1 MTSKWGTRSRM
12 IPGASGA
19 FRSRVMLFLF
29 RAYTFQC
36 TLTPAS
42 RQSRS
47 VSPRPGDSTLTTSAP
62 KSASW
67 RLSMLPATS
76 REKSRTRTPRS
87 GPSRPGSKAC
97 RGMAIALRRAKG
109 GARSLSRRCVESLR
123 GRVDDHAVDGPRA
136 LRGDLAL
143 GDVGGHTLR
152 VALAG
157 GCRTPAAR
165 RLHADHVAGRQL
177 ERDLRGELARPRRVR
192 VQDVLRGP
200 RRPATEEAPGCVARL
215 VGKDGKAGLVAGERV
230 VAAHAEPAA
239 MTSAALRVLDEGV
252 AQDAHGIVGLGL
264 LDGRVLRILEV
275 RLHGVHAVGGE
286 GGAIAARDGLVV
298 GEVLAGRWIDAAEGD
313 VAHAALG
320 SRHHA
325 IGKGGSERLEEE
337 IAELHGDLP
346 ARGYRGGMLSVH
358 DGAGPAPDVDEA
370 IEAVV
375 HRDVRVDEALE
386 HVHHARVGLRR
397 GGIGGR
403 LALIVAAGEVHGE
416 AAAVDGDGGHE
427 LHGGVGDAVTVHE
440 HVGVEAAVG
449 ELRECRPRAPLRIA
463 EELVEVPVQG
473 GRAVLRGQR
482 LDPLRPEPIGR
493 RLGAEVAGDLA

>member
-12 IPGASGA
+12 MPGASGA

-109 GARSLSRRCVESLR
+109 GARSLSRRRVESLR
-123 GRVDDHAVDGPRA
+123 GRIHDHAVDGPRA

-143 GDVGGHTLR
+143 GDVGGHTLW
-152 VALAG
+152 VALEG
-157 GCRTPAAR
+157 GRRTPAAR
-165 RLHADHVAGRQL
+165 RLHADHVAGREL
-177 ERDLRGELARPRRVR
+177 ESDLRGQLARPRRVR
-192 VQDVLRGP
+192 IQDVLCGP
-200 RRPATEEAPGCVARL
+200 RRSAAEEAPRRVARL
-215 VGKDGKAGLVAGERV
+215 IGKDGEAGLVAGERV

-264 LDGRVLRILEV
+264 LDGRILRVLEV
-275 RLHGVHAVGGE
+275 SLHRVHAVGGE
-286 GGAIAARDGLVV
+286 GGAVAARDGLVI
-298 GEVLAGRWIDAAEGD
+298 GEVLAGRRIDASERD

-320 SRHHA
+320 PRHHA
-325 IGKGGSERLEEE
+325 VGEGRGDRLEQE

-346 ARGYRGGMLSVH
+346 ARGYRGGVLCVH

-375 HRDVRVDEALE
+375 DRDVRVDEAPE
-386 HVHHARVGLRR
+386 HVHHARVGLGRR
-397 GGIGGR
+397 GVGGR
-403 LALIVAAGEVHGE
+403 LALIVTPGEVDGE
-416 AAAVDGDGGHE
+416 AAAVDGDGRRE
-427 LHGGVGDAVTVHE
+427 LHGRIGDAVTIHE
-440 HVGVEAAVG
+440 HVGAEAAVG
-449 ELRECRPRAPLRIA
+449 ELREGRPRAP
-463 EELVEVPVQG
+463 
-473 GRAVLRGQR
+473 
-482 LDPLRPEPIGR
+482 
-493 RLGAEVAGDLA
+493 